1 MITRSKVGIIENQTL
16 GMFFKSI
23 VSHHELVTVFKAHK
37 HEGWTSAMHEEMDN
51 YEETNTFTLVSR
63 TSDG

>member
-1 MITRSKVGIIENQTL
+1 
-16 GMFFKSI
+16 MFFKLI
-23 VSHHELVTVFKAHK
+23 VSHHELVTVSKAHK
-37 HEGWTSAMHEEMDN
+37 HEGWTNAMHEEMDN